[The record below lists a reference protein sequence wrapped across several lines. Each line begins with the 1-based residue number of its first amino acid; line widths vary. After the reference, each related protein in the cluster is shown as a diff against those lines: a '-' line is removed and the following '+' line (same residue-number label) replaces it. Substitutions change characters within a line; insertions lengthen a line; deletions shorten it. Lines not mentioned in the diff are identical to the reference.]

1 MSSPHVSVQVL
12 SETAEAR
19 RSEPEAPASRR
30 ALTAVPDRATREAAA
45 ALARLTYC
53 AQLKEVRERRGV
65 TLASIAARSKV
76 SEGLYAALERAD
88 VSRWPTGIYR
98 RSFFREYAIALG
110 LPVDSSLSEFLQLFP
125 EEGEQRIPAAL
136 VIPSSPM
143 RMTLAGRTWLRAP
156 RIQILASVVDLIS
169 VAIITGLAAWW
180 MPFHPG
186 AIAATI
192 AIMYYS
198 LATAC
203 LASSPASWWL
213 RGRGSRK
220 RARALRLAR

>member
-1 MSSPHVSVQVL
+1 MSVQPVSIQVL
-12 SETAEAR
+12 SEPAEAR
-19 RSEPEAPASRR
+19 LPEPDAPASRR

-45 ALARLTYC
+45 ALARLAYC
-53 AQLKEVRERRGV
+53 AQLKDVRERRGV
-65 TLASIAARSKV
+65 TLASIAERSKV
-76 SEGLYAALERAD
+76 NEGLYAALERAD

-98 RSFFREYAIALG
+98 RSFFREYAMALG
-110 LPVDSSLSEFLQLFP
+110 LPVDSALSEFQQLFP
-125 EEGEQRIPAAL
+125 EEGEQRTPAAL
-136 VIPSSPM
+136 MIPSGPM

-156 RIQILASVVDLIS
+156 RIQIVAALVDLII
-169 VAIITGLAAWW
+169 VTAITSLAAWW

-186 AIAATI
+186 AVAATV

-213 RGRGSRK
+213 RGRGGRK